1 MFAYIKGSLEMK
13 SSGYIVID
21 INGLGYKIFMS
32 QNNIDSIGELHNII
46 KVFTYVKVR
55 EDDISIFGFK
65 TQEEL
70 KMFELLISVSGVG
83 AKSAL
88 VMLSWIEPSDF
99 AIAVI
104 SNDVK
109 VLTKVPGIGNKSA
122 QRIILELK
130 DKLKEEQLEEK
141 LKDSSKRLKD
151 NSENINEAISGLMV
165 LGYSKKD
172 IEKAFE
178 HLDIDNLSIEDLI
191 KRINFIITKIRLQMK
206 SYFFIIP
213 QVPYLLIF
221 EFVPH
226 LVL

>member
-13 SSGYIVID
+13 SSEYIVID

-88 VMLSWIEPSDF
+88 VMLSCIEPSDF

-191 KRINFIITKIRLQMK
+191 KKGLI
-206 SYFFIIP
+206 
-213 QVPYLLIF
+213 LLSQK
-221 EFVPH
+221 
-226 LVL
+226 

>member
-13 SSGYIVID
+13 SNGYIVID
-21 INGLGYKIFMS
+21 INGLGYKVFMS
-32 QNNIDSIGELHNII
+32 QNNIDTIGELHDII

-88 VMLSWIEPSDF
+88 VMLSCIEPSDF

-141 LKDSSKRLKD
+141 LKDSSKKLKD

-172 IEKAFE
+172 IEKTFE

-191 KRINFIITKIRLQMK
+191 KKGLI
-206 SYFFIIP
+206 
-213 QVPYLLIF
+213 LLSQK
-221 EFVPH
+221 
-226 LVL
+226 

>member
-32 QNNIDSIGELHNII
+32 QSNIDTIGELHDIV

-65 TQEEL
+65 TQEQL
-70 KMFELLISVSGVG
+70 KMFELLIAVSGVG

-88 VMLSWIEPSDF
+88 VMLSCIEPSDF

-130 DKLKEEQLEEK
+130 DKLKEEQFEERLEN
-141 LKDSSKRLKD
+141 SSKKTKD

-191 KRINFIITKIRLQMK
+191 KKG
-206 SYFFIIP
+206 
-213 QVPYLLIF
+213 
-221 EFVPH
+221 
-226 LVL
+226 LVLLSQK

>member
-13 SSGYIVID
+13 SNGYIVID

-32 QNNIDSIGELHNII
+32 QNNIDTIGELHDII

-55 EDDISIFGFK
+55 EDDISIYGFK
-65 TQEEL
+65 TQEQL

-88 VMLSWIEPSDF
+88 VMLSCIEPSDF

-141 LKDSSKRLKD
+141 LENSSKKIKD

-191 KRINFIITKIRLQMK
+191 KKGLI
-206 SYFFIIP
+206 
-213 QVPYLLIF
+213 LLSQK
-221 EFVPH
+221 
-226 LVL
+226 

>member
-1 MFAYIKGSLEMK
+1 MFAYIKGFLEEK
-13 SSGYIVID
+13 ENNYVIID

-32 QNNIDSIGELHNII
+32 QNNIDSIGNIGEVV
-46 KVFTYVKVR
+46 KAYTYVRVR
-55 EDDISIFGFK
+55 EDDISIYGFLTK
-65 TQEEL
+65 EQL

-88 VMLSWIEPSDF
+88 VMLSCIEPSDF
-99 AIAVI
+99 ALAVI
-104 SNDVK
+104 SGNVK

-130 DKLKEEQLEEK
+130 DKLKEEQLEETYSN
-141 LKDSSKRLKD
+141 SSAQKD

-165 LGYSKKD
+165 LGYSRKD

-191 KRINFIITKIRLQMK
+191 KKG
-206 SYFFIIP
+206 
-213 QVPYLLIF
+213 
-221 EFVPH
+221 
-226 LVL
+226 LVLLSKKA

>member
-21 INGLGYKIFMS
+21 INGLGYKVFMS
-32 QNNIDSIGELHNII
+32 QNNIDTIGELHDII

-88 VMLSWIEPSDF
+88 VMLSCIEPSDF

-141 LKDSSKRLKD
+141 LKDSSKKLKD

-191 KRINFIITKIRLQMK
+191 KKGLI
-206 SYFFIIP
+206 
-213 QVPYLLIF
+213 LLSRK
-221 EFVPH
+221 
-226 LVL
+226 

>member
-1 MFAYIKGSLEMK
+1 MLAYIRGELVAKTR
-13 SSGYIVID
+13 GYIVID
-21 INGLGYKIFMS
+21 VGGLGYKIFMS
-32 QNNIDSIGELHNII
+32 DIAMENVGKIGD
-46 KVFTYVKVR
+46 TVKVHTYYR
-55 EDDISIFGFK
+55 VMEDDISIFGFK

-88 VMLSWIEPSDF
+88 VMLSCIEPSDF

-191 KRINFIITKIRLQMK
+191 KKGLI
-206 SYFFIIP
+206 
-213 QVPYLLIF
+213 LLSQK
-221 EFVPH
+221 
-226 LVL
+226 

>member
-13 SSGYIVID
+13 FKNYIVID
-21 INGLGYKIFMS
+21 VGGLGYKIFMAENAINS
-32 QNNIDSIGELHNII
+32 LGEIGEII
-46 KVFTYVKVR
+46 KVFTYYRVR

-70 KMFELLISVSGVG
+70 KMFELLLSVSGVG

-88 VMLSWIEPSDF
+88 AMLSCIVPSEF

-104 SNDVK
+104 SNNVK
-109 VLTKVPGIGNKSA
+109 LLTQIPGIGTKSA

-130 DKLKEEQLEEK
+130 DKLKSEQNEEQIEK
-141 LKDSSKRLKD
+141 SNIKSVKI
-151 NSENINEAISGLMV
+151 NENMHEAISGLMV

-178 HLDIDNLSIEDLI
+178 HLAVESLSVEDLI
-191 KRINFIITKIRLQMK
+191 KKGLI
-206 SYFFIIP
+206 
-213 QVPYLLIF
+213 LLSK
-221 EFVPH
+221 
-226 LVL
+226 

>member
-13 SSGYIVID
+13 SNGYIVID

-32 QNNIDSIGELHNII
+32 QNNIDSIGEIHNII

-55 EDDISIFGFK
+55 EDDISIYGFK
-65 TQEEL
+65 TQEQL

-88 VMLSWIEPSDF
+88 IMLSCIEPSDF

-104 SNDVK
+104 SNDIK

-130 DKLKEEQLEEK
+130 DKLKSEQSDLDSEK
-141 LKDSSKRLKD
+141 IESDKIKSAKV
-151 NSENINEAISGLMV
+151 NENIQEVISGLMV

-178 HLDIDNLSIEDLI
+178 HLAVETLSVEDLI
-191 KRINFIITKIRLQMK
+191 KKG
-206 SYFFIIP
+206 
-213 QVPYLLIF
+213 LL
-221 EFVPH
+221 
-226 LVL
+226 LLAK

>member
-70 KMFELLISVSGVG
+70 KMFELPISVSGVG

-88 VMLSWIEPSDF
+88 VMLSCIEPSDF

-141 LKDSSKRLKD
+141 LKD

-178 HLDIDNLSIEDLI
+178 RLDIDNLSIEDLI
-191 KRINFIITKIRLQMK
+191 KKGLI
-206 SYFFIIP
+206 
-213 QVPYLLIF
+213 LLSQK
-221 EFVPH
+221 
-226 LVL
+226 

>member
-1 MFAYIKGSLEMK
+1 MFAYIKGILEIK
-13 SSGYIVID
+13 ESNYIVID

-32 QNNIDSIGELHNII
+32 QNNIDNIGNIGDSI
-46 KVFTYVKVR
+46 KVYTYVRVR
-55 EDDISIFGFK
+55 EDDISIYGFI
-65 TQEEL
+65 TQEQL

-88 VMLSWIEPSDF
+88 VMISCIEPSEF

-104 SNDVK
+104 SGNVK

-130 DKLKEEQLEEK
+130 DKLKEEQLENETSNN
-141 LKDSSKRLKD
+141 LKQKEKD

-165 LGYSKKD
+165 LGYSKRD

-178 HLDIDNLSIEDLI
+178 HLDVDNLSIEDLI
-191 KRINFIITKIRLQMK
+191 KKG
-206 SYFFIIP
+206 
-213 QVPYLLIF
+213 
-221 EFVPH
+221 
-226 LVL
+226 LVLLSKK

>member
-1 MFAYIKGSLEMK
+1 MFAYIKGILEEK
-13 SSGYIVID
+13 ENNYIVID

-32 QNNIDSIGELHNII
+32 QNNIASIGNIGEVV
-46 KVFTYVKVR
+46 KAYTYVRVR
-55 EDDISIFGFK
+55 EDDISIYGFLTK
-65 TQEEL
+65 EQL

-88 VMLSWIEPSDF
+88 VMLSCIEPSDF
-99 AIAVI
+99 ALAVI
-104 SNDVK
+104 SGNVK

-130 DKLKEEQLEEK
+130 DKLKEEQLEETYSN
-141 LKDSSKRLKD
+141 SSAQKD

-165 LGYSKKD
+165 LGYSRKD

-191 KRINFIITKIRLQMK
+191 KKG
-206 SYFFIIP
+206 
-213 QVPYLLIF
+213 
-221 EFVPH
+221 
-226 LVL
+226 LVLLSKKA

>member
-70 KMFELLISVSGVG
+70 KIFELLISVSGVG

-88 VMLSWIEPSDF
+88 VMLSCIEPSDF

-191 KRINFIITKIRLQMK
+191 KKGLI
-206 SYFFIIP
+206 
-213 QVPYLLIF
+213 LLSQK
-221 EFVPH
+221 
-226 LVL
+226 

>member
-21 INGLGYKIFMS
+21 INGLGYKVFMS
-32 QNNIDSIGELHNII
+32 QNNIDTIGELHDII

-88 VMLSWIEPSDF
+88 VMLSCIEPSDF

-141 LKDSSKRLKD
+141 LKDSSKKLKD

-191 KRINFIITKIRLQMK
+191 KKGLI
-206 SYFFIIP
+206 
-213 QVPYLLIF
+213 LLS
-221 EFVPH
+221 EK
-226 LVL
+226 

>member
-88 VMLSWIEPSDF
+88 VMLSCIEPSDF

-172 IEKAFE
+172 IEKSFE

-191 KRINFIITKIRLQMK
+191 KKGLI
-206 SYFFIIP
+206 
-213 QVPYLLIF
+213 LLSQK
-221 EFVPH
+221 
-226 LVL
+226 